1 MKYSSSKEER
11 ASLTDNLIHLIRS
24 KKKKKKKKKLKK
36 PSDLKRIRS
45 KLLYYISID
54 NDPELRIFKDLG
66 KFCKKEQ
73 FNDKE
78 NVSFK
83 RKSINQEELINPS
96 HKRKINTKETK
107 EIEKRNKLESVIKM
121 YDYRPA
127 AASIKN
133 DSEYITKSEE
143 DEENLIN
150 AFYQQRFLGGSNNS
164 IATLCNIGNSC
175 YLNSVIYTLRFAPKF
190 LHKLHHLCD
199 DLQYVYQKIGQN
211 KHKSS
216 SLGRNVSGLQ
226 VSHVSSHT
234 N

>member
-24 KKKKKKKKKLKK
+24 KKKKKKKLKK

-45 KLLYYISID
+45 KLLYYIAID
-54 NDPELRIFKDLG
+54 KDPELSIFKNIG
-66 KFCKKEQ
+66 KFYK
-73 FNDKE
+73 FSGDKE
-78 NVSFK
+78 NH
-83 RKSINQEELINPS
+83 QELINPS
-96 HKRKINTKETK
+96 HNHKRKIVVVAKE
-107 EIEKRNKLESVIKM
+107 EDIEKRNKLDTVIKM
-121 YDYRPA
+121 YDYRPTTAAA

-133 DSEYITKSEE
+133 DSDYITKNEE
-143 DEENLIN
+143 DEENMIN
-150 AFYQQRFLGGSNNS
+150 AFYQQRYLGGSNNS

-199 DLQYVYQKIGQN
+199 DLHYVYQKIGQN
-211 KHKSS
+211 KYKSS

-226 VSHVSSHT
+226 VCLIC
-234 N
+234 

>member
-1 MKYSSSKEER
+1 MKYSSSKGER

-24 KKKKKKKKKLKK
+24 KKKKKRKLKK

-45 KLLYYISID
+45 NLLYYIDID
-54 NDPELRIFKDLG
+54 KDPDLRLFKEFG
-66 KFCKKEQ
+66 KFCKKELLSV
-73 FNDKE
+73 KE
-78 NVSFK
+78 NLSYQEK
-83 RKSINQEELINPS
+83 NKNNQQLINPS
-96 HKRKINTKETK
+96 HKRKINTKKEKVK
-107 EIEKRNKLESVIKM
+107 EIEKRNKLETVIKM
-121 YDYRPA
+121 YDYRPT

-133 DSEYITKSEE
+133 DSDYITKNEE
-143 DEENLIN
+143 DEENMIN
-150 AFYQQRFLGGSNNS
+150 AFYQQRYLGGSNNS

-211 KHKSS
+211 KYKSS

-226 VSHVSSHT
+226 VSHISSC
-234 N
+234 